1 MSNVDAAPCCDI
13 GAFAATRHGPYI
25 RSMPKDP
32 YETLGVARDATQDQI
47 RAAYRKLAKKLHPD
61 LNPGNKT
68 AEEKFKAVGA
78 ANDLLSDAEKRA
90 RFDRGEIDAA
100 GQERGFAQPDPG
112 APGRRRRQRAGAQA
126 GMDDPVFADMF
137 AEMLRRS
144 GGAQAGGQAQAMKM
158 RGQDQHFSL
167 EVAFT
172 EAALGATR
180 NITLPD
186 GRGLDVTIPPGMEE
200 GQALRLRGQGE
211 AGWNGG
217 PAGDALIEITVA
229 PHPYFRREGVDIHLD
244 LPVTVAEAVL
254 GGKVKV
260 PTLTGSVS
268 VTVPRHSDAG
278 RILRL
283 RGRGIPAHAGHAAG
297 DLYVRLALVT
307 GTPDAALEQA
317 LQAWA
322 ARHAS
327 EDPRAAMEAAP

>member
-1 MSNVDAAPCCDI
+1 
-13 GAFAATRHGPYI
+13 
-25 RSMPKDP
+25 MPKDP
-32 YETLGVARDATQDQI
+32 YETLGVTKDATPDQI

-78 ANDLLSDAEKRA
+78 ANDLLSDPEKRA

-100 GQERGFAQPDPG
+100 GQERGFPQPDPG
-112 APGRRRRQRAGAQA
+112 APGGRRRRQRAGAPP

-137 AEMLRRS
+137 AEMLRR
-144 GGAQAGGQAQAMKM
+144 GGGAGAQAGGMKM

-180 NITLPD
+180 HLTLPD
-186 GRGLDVTIPPGMEE
+186 GRSVDVTIPPGMEE

-229 PHPYFRREGVDIHLD
+229 PHPYFRREGNDIHLD
-244 LPVTVAEAVL
+244 LPVTAAEAVL
-254 GGKVKV
+254 GGKVTV
-260 PTLTGSVS
+260 PTLAGSVS
-268 VTVPRHSDAG
+268 LTIPRHSDAG
-278 RILRL
+278 RVLRL
-283 RGRGIPAHAGHAAG
+283 RGRGIPAHAGRPAG
-297 DLYVRLALVT
+297 DLYVKLTLVT
-307 GTPDAALEQA
+307 GTPDDALEAALR
-317 LQAWA
+317 AWA
-322 ARHAS
+322 ERHKG
-327 EDPRAAMEAAP
+327 EDPRAAMAPAA

>member
-1 MSNVDAAPCCDI
+1 
-13 GAFAATRHGPYI
+13 
-25 RSMPKDP
+25 MPKDP
-32 YETLGVARDATQDQI
+32 YETLGVAKDATPDQI

-68 AEEKFKAVGA
+68 AEEKFKAVGT
-78 ANDLLSDAEKRA
+78 ANDLLSDPEKRA
-90 RFDRGEIDAA
+90 RYDRGEIDAS
-100 GQERGFAQPDPG
+100 GQERGFAQPDQG
-112 APGRRRRQRAGAQA
+112 QGGRRRRRAGAQP

-137 AEMLRRS
+137 AEMLRRGGGA
-144 GGAQAGGQAQAMKM
+144 GGAQAGAMKM

-180 NITLPD
+180 HITLPD

-229 PHPYFRREGVDIHLD
+229 PHPYFRREANDIHME
-244 LPVTVAEAVL
+244 LPVTAAEAVL

-260 PTLTGSVS
+260 PTLAGSVS
-268 VTVPRHSDAG
+268 VTIPRHSDAG
-278 RILRL
+278 RMLRL
-283 RGRGIPAHAGHAAG
+283 RGRGIPAHGGRPAG
-297 DLYVRLALVT
+297 DLYVKLAVVT
-307 GTPDAALEQA
+307 GTPDDALEAALR
-317 LQAWA
+317 AWA
-322 ARHAS
+322 ERHEA
-327 EDPRAAMEAAP
+327 EDPRAAMQLAP